1 MAAWMDCLAALKQ
14 HGLLLKSDS
23 KLPSVTTIIARAPVR
38 GSWWAHPQA
47 QEIFRALKKL
57 ARHRDVLLVKLIAG
71 KDTLVDRRLWP
82 EILAIATAGEPWQWK
97 GVSAAAR
104 AVYQKVSRAGEI
116 ESSGSPTLELETRL
130 LARGE
135 QFHTGEGSHARR
147 LETWEH
153 WADRVGLQTGVVS
166 AADAKRTIE
175 AVFPGAK
182 LAWASRSTRR

>member
-82 EILAIATAGEPWQWK
+82 EILAIATAGGAGQSK
-97 GVSAAAR
+97 GGGAAAR
-104 AVYQKVSRAGEI
+104 
-116 ESSGSPTLELETRL
+116 
-130 LARGE
+130 
-135 QFHTGEGSHARR
+135 
-147 LETWEH
+147 
-153 WADRVGLQTGVVS
+153 GV
-166 AADAKRTIE
+166 
-175 AVFPGAK
+175 
-182 LAWASRSTRR
+182 